1 MTVPVP
7 APVPAP
13 VTLSELTT
21 LRVGGAPAHLVAPAD
36 EAGLI
41 QAALDAWASDEP
53 WMLLGGGSNTVAAD
67 AGFDGTVIRVC
78 TRGVEVLTPAAQ
90 AAEVVAPTEVATE
103 PVREAV
109 TVPGTDADVDGRA
122 VRIRVQAGEPWD
134 ELVAL
139 TVANGWAGIEALSG
153 IPGTSGAA
161 PVQNIGAYG
170 QELASS
176 LAAIDFLDYESGE
189 VEHLSAAEL
198 GLGYRTS
205 VLKQGRRGV
214 VLAIE
219 LDLRDMSPQAAVL
232 GSALSRPVSYPQLA
246 QALGV
251 QLGDRVPLADL
262 RQSVLGLRASK
273 GMVLNDADPDT
284 FSAGSFFTNPIVTE
298 SFARTLP
305 ADAPRWKQAEID
317 LPDRVIPL
325 DEYAGVGPMPGAEVL
340 RTVKLSAA
348 WLIEHS
354 GIHRGFRLPGSAAA
368 ISSKHTLAIT
378 NTGGATADEIGQLA
392 RFVQQRVQA
401 DFGVILHPEPV
412 FVGFSLL

>member
-1 MTVPVP
+1 MTDPVA
-7 APVPAP
+7 APVPAT
-13 VTLSELTT
+13 VTLAELTT

-41 QAALDAWASDEP
+41 QAALDAWGSDEP
-53 WMLLGGGSNTVAAD
+53 WVLLGGGSNTVAAD
-67 AGFDGTVIRVC
+67 TGFDGTVIRVC
-78 TRGVEVLTPAAQ
+78 TRGVEVLAPS
-90 AAEVVAPTEVATE
+90 AETGAGAE
-103 PVREAV
+103 
-109 TVPGTDADVDGRA
+109 TDGDVDGRP

-134 ELVAL
+134 DLVAL

-170 QELASS
+170 QDLANS
-176 LAAIDFLDYESGE
+176 LAAIDFLDFESGE
-189 VEHLSAAEL
+189 VERLSAAEL

-219 LDLRDMSPQAAVL
+219 LELRDMSAQAAVL
-232 GSALSRPVSYPQLA
+232 GSALSQPVTYPQLA
-246 QALGV
+246 NALGV
-251 QLGDRVPLADL
+251 QLGDRVPLAEL
-262 RQSVLGLRASK
+262 RQSVLGLRAGK
-273 GMVLNDADPDT
+273 GMVLDAADPDT
-284 FSAGSFFTNPIVTE
+284 YSAGSFFTNPIVTE

-305 ADAPRWKQAEID
+305 DEAPRWKQAEIE

-325 DEYAGVGPMPGAEVL
+325 DEYAGVGPMPGVEVL

-348 WLIEHS
+348 WLIENS
-354 GIHRGFRLPGSAAA
+354 GIHRGFRLPGSGAA
-368 ISSKHTLAIT
+368 ISSKHSLAIT
-378 NTGGATADEIGQLA
+378 NTGTATADEIGQLA

>member
-1 MTVPVP
+1 MTDPVA

-13 VTLSELTT
+13 VTLAELTT
-21 LRVGGAPAHLVAPAD
+21 LRVGGAPAHLVAAVD
-36 EAGLI
+36 EAGLV
-41 QAALDAWASDEP
+41 QAALDAWGSDEP
-53 WMLLGGGSNTVAAD
+53 WVLLGGGSNTVAAD
-67 AGFDGTVIRVC
+67 VGFDGTVIHVRS
-78 TRGVEVLTPAAQ
+78 RGVEVLAPAATN
-90 AAEVVAPTEVATE
+90 PVATE
-103 PVREAV
+103 
-109 TVPGTDADVDGRA
+109 TGTDADVDGRP

-134 ELVAL
+134 DLVAL

-176 LAAIDFLDYESGE
+176 LAAIDFLDFESGE
-189 VEHLSAAEL
+189 VERVSAAEL

-205 VLKQGRRGV
+205 ALKQGRRGV

-219 LDLRDMSPQAAVL
+219 LDLRDMSAQAAVL
-232 GSALSRPVSYPQLA
+232 GDALSRPVNYPQLA
-246 QALGV
+246 NALGV

-262 RQSVLGLRASK
+262 RQKVLGLRAGK
-273 GMVLNDADPDT
+273 GMVLDDADPDT
-284 FSAGSFFTNPIVTE
+284 YSAGSFFTNPIVTE
-298 SFARTLP
+298 SFARSLP
-305 ADAPRWKQAEID
+305 EDAPRWKQAEIE

-348 WLIEHS
+348 WLIENS

-368 ISSKHTLAIT
+368 ISSKHTLALT

>member
-1 MTVPVP
+1 MTERMTEP

-13 VTLSELTT
+13 VTLAELTT
-21 LRVGGAPAHLVAPAD
+21 LRVGGAPANLVAPAD

-53 WMLLGGGSNTVAAD
+53 WLLLGGGSNTVAAD

-78 TRGVEVLTPAAQ
+78 TRGVQVLGAAQ
-90 AAEVVAPTEVATE
+90 ATTSE
-103 PVREAV
+103 PASEAV

-139 TVANGWAGIEALSG
+139 TVENGWAGIEALSG

-176 LAAIDFLDYESGE
+176 LAAIDFLDYDTGE

-205 VLKQGRRGV
+205 VLKQGCRGV

-219 LDLRDMSPQAAVL
+219 LDLRDMSAQAAVL

>member
-1 MTVPVP
+1 MTSAPMTEPVN
-7 APVPAP
+7 
-13 VTLSELTT
+13 LSELTT
-21 LRVGGAPAHLVAPAD
+21 LRVGGAPARLVAPAD
-36 EAGLI
+36 EAALV
-41 QAALDAWASDEP
+41 QAALDVWASDDN

-67 AGFDGTVIRVC
+67 DGFDGTVIHVR
-78 TRGVEVLTPAAQ
+78 TRGVEVLAAGIQ
-90 AAEVVAPTEVATE
+90 ATA
-103 PVREAV
+103 
-109 TVPGTDADVDGRA
+109 GDGGGSDADADADAVAGHP

-134 ELVAL
+134 ELVAF

-170 QELASS
+170 QELADS
-176 LAAIDFLDYESGE
+176 LAAIDFLDYDSGD
-189 VEHLSAAEL
+189 VERLSAADL

-219 LDLRDMSPQAAVL
+219 LDLRDMSGQVPVL
-232 GSALSRPVSYPQLA
+232 GGALSRPVSYPQLA

-262 RQSVLGLRASK
+262 RQSVLGLRAGK
-273 GMVLNDADPDT
+273 GMVLDSADPDT

-305 ADAPRWKQAEID
+305 TDAPRWKQADIE

-348 WLIEHS
+348 WLIENS
-354 GIHRGFRLPGSAAA
+354 GIRRGFRLPGSRAA

-401 DFGVILHPEPV
+401 DFGVILQPEPV
-412 FVGFSLL
+412 FVGFSML

>member
-1 MTVPVP
+1 MTDPVAAPVPVP
-7 APVPAP
+7 
-13 VTLSELTT
+13 VTLADLTT

-41 QAALDAWASDEP
+41 QAALDAWGSDEP
-53 WMLLGGGSNTVAAD
+53 WVLLGGGSNTVAAD

-78 TRGVEVLTPAAQ
+78 TRGVEVLAPAAETG
-90 AAEVVAPTEVATE
+90 ADAE
-103 PVREAV
+103 
-109 TVPGTDADVDGRA
+109 TDADVDGRP

-134 ELVAL
+134 DLVAL

-170 QELASS
+170 QELANS
-176 LAAIDFLDYESGE
+176 LAAIDFLDFESGE
-189 VEHLSAAEL
+189 VERLSAAEL

-219 LDLRDMSPQAAVL
+219 LELRDMSAQAAVL
-232 GSALSRPVSYPQLA
+232 GSALSQPVTYPQLA
-246 QALGV
+246 NALGV
-251 QLGDRVPLADL
+251 QLGDRVPLAEL
-262 RQSVLGLRASK
+262 RQSVLGLRAGK
-273 GMVLNDADPDT
+273 GMVLDAADPDT
-284 FSAGSFFTNPIVTE
+284 YSAGSFFTNPIVTE

-305 ADAPRWKQAEID
+305 DEAPRWKQAEIE

-325 DEYAGVGPMPGAEVL
+325 DEYAGVGPMPGVEVL

-348 WLIEHS
+348 WLIENS
-354 GIHRGFRLPGSAAA
+354 GIHRGFRLPGSGAA
-368 ISSKHTLAIT
+368 ISSKHSLAIT
-378 NTGGATADEIGQLA
+378 NTGTATADEIGQLA